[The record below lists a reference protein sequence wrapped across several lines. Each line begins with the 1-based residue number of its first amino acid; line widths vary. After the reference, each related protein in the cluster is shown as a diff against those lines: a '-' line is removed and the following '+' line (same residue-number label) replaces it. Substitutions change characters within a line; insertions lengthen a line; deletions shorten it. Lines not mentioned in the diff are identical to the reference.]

1 MLPQNE
7 KIRQYC
13 QLCAEHF
20 LPLFMQPWWMEA
32 TCKTK
37 GGWNVLLVTVQDLK
51 EQSAAPKESEPK
63 ESEPQKVSVS
73 YAPILDTMSPDRV
86 VGAMPYY
93 LGEKFKFSWFKQRF
107 IIMPQL
113 TQTSGL
119 WIDPA
124 LDPELDSELGPR
136 PEPVKAVVC
145 HIESQLKALKL
156 HYFYQQIDESLKAWS
171 QFSSAFLKK
180 ERYTYRVDLT
190 KQSAEALEKNMSKN
204 KRRQLK
210 RSRASELVFDEACSP
225 EAFYDFKVHC
235 LAQQGKTMTYSKA
248 LFLTLVKTAQ
258 KRSQGKIIALRNA
271 KKELVAGV
279 FLVYDAKVCY
289 YLVPSFDLSQT
300 KTGAMASV
308 TLRAMTWAK
317 TQSQYFDFEGSMEAS
332 IALSYQQFGGKKV
345 IYHSLERAYSF
356 PMKLYFKL
364 FRH

>member
-7 KIRQYC
+7 KIRQYY

-32 TCKTK
+32 TCQTK

-51 EQSAAPKESEPK
+51 EQSTDPKGSKDPRA
-63 ESEPQKVSVS
+63 SDS
-73 YAPILDTMSPDRV
+73 YAPVLDTMSPDRV

-93 LGEKFKFSWFKQRF
+93 LGEKFKSSCFKQRF

-113 TQTSGL
+113 TQTAGL
-119 WIDPA
+119 WIDPDLNQA
-124 LDPELDSELGPR
+124 LEYT
-136 PEPVKAVVC
+136 KAVVC
-145 HIESQLKALKL
+145 HIESQLKGLKL

-190 KQSAEALEKNMSKN
+190 KQSAEDLEKNMSKN

-210 RSRASELVFDEACSP
+210 RSRASELIFDEACSP
-225 EAFYDFKVHC
+225 EAFYDFKVHG
-235 LAQQGKTMTYSKA
+235 LKQQGKTITYSKA
-248 LFLTLVKTAQ
+248 LFLTLVDTAQ
-258 KRSQGKIIALRNA
+258 KRGQGKIIALRNA

-300 KTGAMASV
+300 KTGAMAAV
-308 TLRAMTWAK
+308 TLSAMTWAK
-317 TQSQYFDFEGSMEAS
+317 TQSQYFDFEGSMEPS
-332 IALSYQQFGGKKV
+332 IALSYQQFGGEKV